1 MTHLKSSFD
10 TIALELIHFCF
21 TLVIQPDIPTNTKEK
36 LYNGLVAGSQVTTQV
51 VQSLLKLH
59 VTLLYTLHGWFAYR
73 VLLNQCAHCR
83 FLFLAPFYN
92 SPDGWVGITYQVEEL
107 VIPSL
112 ADVVCPGATIYDYFV
127 YAPDGWWKHRRS
139 AAHHHTKTLSW
150 YNGTVVVTTNV
161 GGVKVVQ

>member
-1 MTHLKSSFD
+1 M
-10 TIALELIHFCF
+10 
-21 TLVIQPDIPTNTKEK
+21 IQPDIPTNTKEK

-112 ADVVCPGATIYDYFV
+112 ADVVCPGATIYV
-127 YAPDGWWKHRRS
+127 TSCMLQMAGGNIGEVRRITIRRPCPGTMARWWLPL
-139 AAHHHTKTLSW
+139 T
-150 YNGTVVVTTNV
+150 
-161 GGVKVVQ
+161 